1 MANLKKSDVLQIE
14 HSEFGPEEF
23 PVSQA
28 SYNLFQREDEERW
41 ELVISLKTRKAT
53 LRSKELLEDDA
64 KPTLE
69 ASAILP
75 KEPKLRKGTVIEQD
89 KGYDRKTDENLS
101 SLYYFEHESVEK
113 LRFRVLEL
121 GDGWVDAEVRG
132 VAVINGSKGRKPDAS
147 FAVRARFKKKARLYR
162 SFE

>member
-1 MANLKKSDVLQIE
+1 MKSDVLQIE
-14 HSEFGPEEF
+14 HSEFGREEF

-28 SYNLFQREDEERW
+28 SYNLFQREEEKRW
-41 ELVISLKTRKAT
+41 ELLISLKTRKAT
-53 LRSKELLEDDA
+53 LRSKELEEAVDA

-75 KEPKLRKGTVIEQD
+75 KEPKLRKGTVIGQD
-89 KGYDRKTDENLS
+89 VGYDRKTKENLS

-113 LRFRVLEL
+113 LRFRVLDM
-121 GDGWVDAEVRG
+121 GDGWVDAEVSG
-132 VAVINGSKGRKPDAS
+132 VAVVNGSKGRKPDAS
-147 FAVRARFKKKARLYR
+147 FTVRARFKKKARLYR